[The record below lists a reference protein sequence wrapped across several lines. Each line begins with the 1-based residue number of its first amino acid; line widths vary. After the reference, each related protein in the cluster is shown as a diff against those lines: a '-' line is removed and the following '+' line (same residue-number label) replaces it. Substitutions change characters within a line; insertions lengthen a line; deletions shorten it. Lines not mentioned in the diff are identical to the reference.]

1 MNKIIK
7 PLPILFG
14 ILILTSLSGFQ
25 FGPINVQ
32 TADAATI
39 NQIAGWRSSQYGD
52 YLSSGHDQSDPA
64 YWISVA
70 QQMSAKFPGFTPGGV
85 LVIGEIDGAP
95 GTATSTFLP
104 FPKPTGSYPNVNF
117 GTTDTIEP
125 LLDAYDSAG
134 LKVYL
139 QVESADAD
147 IPMLMN
153 LIMDRYKHHP
163 SVIGFGVDAEW
174 YHEAQFPGWGRPLT
188 DSEVNAWAAQV
199 KTFNPDYDLL
209 VKHWDASYLSNARP
223 DNVLFLTD
231 SEKIGS
237 LSAATNEYIG
247 WIDHFGDAQVGYQIG
262 YPSDQSWWSKL
273 SDPASEIMNP
283 VITARPN
290 ANIGAIFWVDFSVL
304 AAFPDTLPQTP
315 TITINDVTKTEGNSG
330 TSNFVFTVTRST
342 NTPAISVQYQTA
354 DNTASAPSD
363 YTSISSTLNFA
374 SGGPLTQTIQVPV
387 KGDTTVE
394 INEKF
399 NVNLSNCNGC
409 TITDAIGVGTIIND
423 DSAPSDTQKP
433 VITPLGTSKSI
444 PFGSV
449 YTELGAT
456 VTDNDPAY
464 SGTVTIGGSVNT
476 SVPGTYVITYNAPA
490 DAAGN
495 IPDEKSI
502 TITVQKDS
510 TPSTGPILFS
520 DDFES
525 GFAKWTETGEGDWN
539 LESPT
544 EVQVPGHSSN
554 LVAHSDNCDSTCTI
568 TMSNSLD
575 LSSSSSATLSF
586 WRFVDDNL
594 DAGEYLKVEAYDGSS
609 WNTLFFWTDGSGDDN
624 LWHQETVD
632 LKNYLGASNFNL
644 RFVTSQSFYLEDV
657 EIDDVLIDTT
667 SIPSNPP
674 LDTKPPVITPL
685 GTSKSIPFGSVYTEL
700 GATVTDND
708 PAYSGTVTIGG

>member
-1 MNKIIK
+1 TCS
-7 PLPILFG
+7 P
-14 ILILTSLSGFQ
+14 LSGTTFAI
-25 FGPINVQ
+25 GITTVTCNA
-32 TADAATI
+32 TDAAGNSAIPTTFNVI
-39 NQIAGWRSSQYGD
+39 VSDIPDTQNQIAGWRSSQYGD
-52 YLSSGHDQSDPA
+52 YLSSGHDQSDPD

-70 QQMSAKFPGFTPGGV
+70 QQMTAKFPGFTPGGV

-104 FPKPTGSYPNVNF
+104 FPKPAGTYPNVNF

-199 KTFNPDYDLL
+199 KTFDPDYDLL

-262 YPSDQSWWSKL
+262 YPSDQSWWGSL
-273 SDPASEIMNP
+273 NDPASEIMNP

-304 AAFPDTLPQTP
+304 AAFPDTGNP
-315 TITINDVTKTEGNSG
+315 TITINDVTQTEGNSG
-330 TSNFVFTVTRST
+330 TSNFVFSVTRST

-354 DNTASAPSD
+354 DNTASSPTD

-374 SGGPLTQTIQVPV
+374 SGGPLTQTITVSV
-387 KGDTTVE
+387 NGDSTVE
-394 INEKF
+394 QNEIF
-399 NVNLSNCNGC
+399 NVNLSNCVGC
-409 TITDAIGVGTIIND
+409 TLVDSQGVGTITND
-423 DSAPSDTQKP
+423 DSPPPDTEPP
-433 VITPLGTSKSI
+433 VIAAHSDVNAAATSPS
-444 PFGSV
+444 
-449 YTELGAT
+449 GAT
-456 VTDNDPAY
+456 VSYTSPTTTDNVDAPGVATCSPL
-464 SGTVTIGGSVNT
+464 SGTTFAIGITTVTC
-476 SVPGTYVITYNAPA
+476 NAT

-495 IPDEKSI
+495 SAIPTTFNVIVSDIPAS
-502 TITVQKDS
+502 TV
-510 TPSTGPILFS
+510 LFS

-525 GFAKWTETGEGDWN
+525 GFAKWTETGEGDWK
-539 LESPT
+539 LESPD
-544 EVQVPGHSSN
+544 EKQVPGHSSN

-575 LSSSSSATLSF
+575 LGSYSGATLSF
-586 WRFVDDNL
+586 WRYVDKDLDN
-594 DAGEYLKVEAYDGSS
+594 GEYLKVELYDGSQ
-609 WNTLFFWTDGSGDDN
+609 WNTIYNWTNNAGDDDT
-624 LWHQETVD
+624 WHQETVNLD
-632 LKNYLGASNFNL
+632 SYLGVSNFNL
-644 RFVTSQSFYLEDV
+644 RFVTHESHQKEIV
-657 EIDDVLIDTT
+657 EVDDIEIVGL
-667 SIPSNPP
+667 
-674 LDTKPPVITPL
+674 
-685 GTSKSIPFGSVYTEL
+685 F
-700 GATVTDND
+700 
-708 PAYSGTVTIGG
+708 